1 MSLAPNPRRRPSHAP
16 ALLLLLL
23 LALQPAALA
32 QTGDA
37 DVAGA
42 LDEVMSK
49 AYPADEPGAAVIVVR
64 DGKTLLR
71 KGYGMAD
78 MELGVRVEPDMVFRL
93 GSITKQFTAVA
104 IMMLAEQGKLA
115 LTDDVTKFLPDY
127 PTGGKAITVEHLLTH
142 TSGIKS
148 YTSMKSWL
156 SMWRKDFTVQELID
170 LFKNEPA
177 DFAPGER
184 WSYNNSGYI
193 LLGAII
199 EKVSGQSYEEFVRRN
214 IFEPLGMKQ
223 SYYGSATRLI
233 PRRVPGYS
241 RGPGGFENAQYLSMT
256 QPYAAGSLLST
267 VDDLALWDAALYTDR
282 PVKQA
287 SLARAF
293 TPYVLKGGGPTD
305 YGYGWGKSSYEGH
318 DIIEHGG
325 GIHGFSTYALR
336 VPDRRV
342 FVAILA
348 NRDSGPQSPETLALR
363 LAAIAIGKPMRH
375 PVAVTLRPE
384 ELAVLAGVYEVGEG
398 DAFSVRADGGKL
410 IVQRNRSRPREVYP
424 LSATEFFFDKESL
437 DRIVFTKDAA
447 GKVASVRFVRRRGQ
461 PLVATRT
468 DKPLPKVTDR
478 VAITLAPEVLDRYV
492 GEYQFEPTFSI
503 TITRRGG
510 QLVSQATGQGEAEI
524 FPESEKKFFL
534 KVVDAQLE
542 FQTDASGA
550 VTGLILHQNG
560 QQTPAKKVK

>member
-1 MSLAPNPRRRPSHAP
+1 MSYKLNPRRRLPGAP
-16 ALLLLLL
+16 VVLFLLL

-32 QTGDA
+32 QTSEA
-37 DVAGA
+37 EVTKA
-42 LDEVMSK
+42 LDELVSK
-49 AYPADEPGAAVIVVR
+49 TYPADEPGASVIVVR
-64 DGKTLLR
+64 DGRTLLR

-93 GSITKQFTAVA
+93 GSITKQFTAASVL
-104 IMMLAEQGKLA
+104 MLAEQGKLS

-127 PTGGKAITVEHLLTH
+127 PTGGRSITVEHLLTH

-148 YTSMKSWL
+148 YTSMPAWRT
-156 SMWRKDFTVQELID
+156 MWRKDFTVQELID

-199 EKVSGQSYEEFVRRN
+199 EKVSGQSYDEFVRRN
-214 IFEPLGMKQ
+214 IFEPLGMKH

-241 RGPGGFENAQYLSMT
+241 RGAGGFENAQYLSMT

-293 TPYVLKGGGPTD
+293 TPYVLKGGGATD
-305 YGYGWGKSSYEGH
+305 YGYGWVKTTYEGH
-318 DIIEHGG
+318 TFIEHGG

-342 FVAILA
+342 FVAVLT
-348 NRDSGPQSPETLALR
+348 NRDSGPQSPELLALK
-363 LAAIAIGKPMRH
+363 LAAVALGKPLR
-375 PVAVTLRPE
+375 PAVAVALRPE
-384 ELAVLAGVYEVGEG
+384 ELTPLAGVYEVGEG
-398 DAFSVRADGGKL
+398 DAFYVRADGGKL
-410 IVQRNRSRPREVYP
+410 TGRRNNNQPRQFFP
-424 LSATEFFFDKESL
+424 LSATEFFVDKDTL
-437 DRIVFTKDAA
+437 DRVIFTKDAA
-447 GKVASVRFVRRRGQ
+447 GKVTSVRFVRRRGA

-468 DKPLPKVTDR
+468 DKPLP
-478 VAITLAPEVLDRYV
+478 PE
-492 GEYQFEPTFSI
+492 G
-503 TITRRGG
+503 
-510 QLVSQATGQGEAEI
+510 
-524 FPESEKKFFL
+524 
-534 KVVDAQLE
+534 AQ
-542 FQTDASGA
+542 
-550 VTGLILHQNG
+550 
-560 QQTPAKKVK
+560 VK

>member
-1 MSLAPNPRRRPSHAP
+1 MFPAPNPRRRHPRVP
-16 ALLLLLL
+16 AVLLLLL
-23 LALQPAALA
+23 LALQPAAYA
-32 QTGDA
+32 QTNDA
-37 DVAGA
+37 DVAKA
-42 LDEVMSK
+42 LDELMAK

-64 DGKTLLR
+64 EGQTLLR

-78 MELGVRVEPDMVFRL
+78 LELGVRVEPDMVFRL

-104 IMMLAEQGKLA
+104 ILLLAEQGKLA
-115 LTDDVTKFLPDY
+115 VTDDITKFLPDY
-127 PTGGKAITVEHLLTH
+127 PTGGKSITVEHLLTH

-148 YTSMKSWL
+148 YTSMQPWR

-214 IFEPLGMKQ
+214 IFEPLGMKH
-223 SYYGSATRLI
+223 SYYGSATRVI

-241 RGPGGFENAQYLSMT
+241 RREGGFENAQYLSMT

-267 VDDLALWDAALYTDR
+267 VDDLALWDAALYDGR
-282 PVKQA
+282 PVRQA

-305 YGYGWGKSSYEGH
+305 YGYGWARTSFEGH
-318 DIIEHGG
+318 DVIEHGG

-336 VPDRRV
+336 IPDRRV
-342 FVAILA
+342 FVAVLT
-348 NRDSGPQSPETLALR
+348 NRDSGPQSPEMLALK
-363 LAAIAIGKPMRH
+363 LAAIAVGKPIRT
-375 PVAVTLRPE
+375 PVAVALRPE
-384 ELAVLAGVYEVGEG
+384 ELAPLAGVYEVREG
-398 DAFSVRADGGKL
+398 DAFSFRVDGGKL
-410 IVQRNRSRPREVYP
+410 IGQRNRTPPRELFP
-424 LSATEFFFDKESL
+424 LSATEFFVDKDSL
-437 DRIVFTKDAA
+437 DRIIFTKDAA
-447 GKVASVRFVRRRGQ
+447 GKVTSVKFTRRRGT
-461 PLVATRT
+461 PLVANRT
-468 DKPLPKVTDR
+468 DKPLPKEDAR
-478 VAITLAPEVLDRYV
+478 VAITLAPEALERFV
-492 GEYQFEPTFSI
+492 GEYQFDPNFSI
-503 TITRRGG
+503 TVTRRGG
-510 QLVSQATGQGEAEI
+510 QLMQQATGQPEAEI
-524 FPESEKKFFL
+524 YPESEKKFFL

-550 VTGLILHQNG
+550 VTGLVLHQNG
-560 QQTPAKKVK
+560 RQTPAKKIR